1 MEASKDLL
9 DAAFDNATRAL
20 QIDSMY
26 PEQRTACEYILNG
39 RDVFVTFP
47 TGFGKSIIYQC
58 LPSVMKF
65 LRTCGMDFP
74 ANPVVCP
81 LKSLMDDQVSTLRK
95 KGVSATVV
103 GTNSEAN
110 SLIRRGMCSLV

>member
-1 MEASKDLL
+1 MEASKELL

-26 PEQRTACEYILNG
+26 PEQRTACEYI
-39 RDVFVTFP
+39 D
-47 TGFGKSIIYQC
+47 GFSSKPRGSRCVSSNYT
-58 LPSVMKF
+58 V
-65 LRTCGMDFP
+65 
-74 ANPVVCP
+74 
-81 LKSLMDDQVSTLRK
+81 DQVSTLRK